1 MYWIREATM
10 KKYQILL
17 RVVVLLLVLG
27 CSGSL
32 LPLGMAQT
40 NGSSATAPQTWSS
53 ESSTMG
59 SAVTELWQKIV
70 SWLVDDARSD
80 EPSSHVLQ
88 TGEG

>member
-1 MYWIREATM
+1 M

-40 NGSSATAPQTWSS
+40 NGSSSAASQICLGEPP
-53 ESSTMG
+53 TMR
-59 SAVTELWQKIV
+59 SAVTDMCYNIV